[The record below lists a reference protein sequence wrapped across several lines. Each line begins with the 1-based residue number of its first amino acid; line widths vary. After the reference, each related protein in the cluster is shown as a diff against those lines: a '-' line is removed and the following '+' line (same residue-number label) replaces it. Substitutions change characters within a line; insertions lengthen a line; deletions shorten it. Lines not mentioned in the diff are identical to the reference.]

1 VIISCL
7 IFSIRLFVG
16 STMLLLFRQNM
27 ILMAKAMS
35 YEAQH
40 PVRSGSEPYAFLF

>member
-1 VIISCL
+1 L
-7 IFSIRLFVG
+7 IFSIRLFVD

-40 PVRSGSEPYAFLF
+40 QVRPGSKPYSLLF